1 MGTLVI
7 NTTSQSISGRSPA
20 YVGYANPFEG
30 FQGSVTC
37 AVTGS
42 VLMPMRGSQVQEGSV
57 AGVSTGDGILLLFLC
72 CRLTAWERFVALLVR
87 TLYVKQLWICRY
99 VLLCIQCGVL

>member
-1 MGTLVI
+1 
-7 NTTSQSISGRSPA
+7 
-20 YVGYANPFEG
+20 
-30 FQGSVTC
+30 
-37 AVTGS
+37 
-42 VLMPMRGSQVQEGSV
+42 MPMRGSQVQEGSV

-99 VLLCIQCGVL
+99 MLCCFSNVFIFVLFSRALVR